1 MTRQGAATDGQ
12 ELRGDVRGLRAGSGR
27 ALLRTL
33 CLAALC
39 LGMPALA
46 GAQDSA
52 PQPARAPVRP
62 ADLGR
67 VVPPPAPPASTGG
80 TPPQTAP
87 VPPASTAEA
96 PSAAPLS
103 APAPLPR
110 PAAAPQTAQQNGVP
124 DSAAA
129 PAGAPPAPT
138 TPAASP
144 TPLPRPTPPAADAM
158 PATGAAPAGAPPSVR
173 PEAAPPRPT
182 TGGSA
187 AQPQTAAPEP
197 AAAPTA
203 ATATATATATTDG
216 ADLSWSERVAVQS
229 ALVWLGY
236 SDGRADGVFGAGT
249 RTAIAAWQK
258 ATGLAAD
265 GALSRPQT
273 DRLLHAAAQGRTAVG
288 MERVNDSASGLR
300 VDLPLGL
307 VAFDR
312 YAPPFVQYGPK
323 AGSGVSAM
331 LISRAGG
338 RSALAGLYG
347 VVQSLPA
354 MPAQGPR
361 SLNLYDFEIA
371 GQDAQRHA
379 YARAGIEGGR
389 ITGFVLSWP
398 AADDA
403 RMTRALATMKAT
415 FTPPADATVLD
426 PGLGTPLAVARDD
439 LTSGLTPERPA
450 FWRAGTYVSPEGAV
464 LTLADGLAGCRRL
477 TVGTVAASIVYSDA
491 TFAVLNPDPPLSPRE
506 MARLAPAL
514 PAPDAEVVVA
524 GFPWPDAMA
533 APAVTFGTL
542 RGADKIPGAAAD
554 APAAIRLSVP
564 ARPGNAGGPVLDASG
579 AVAALVLAP
588 DPAAGDSSRAVPLG
602 PLGAVLAGRDYAP
615 ETAEAGAP
623 TLPDAELSR
632 RAAAMTTRIGC
643 WN

>member
-12 ELRGDVRGLRAGSGR
+12 ELRGDVPGLRAGSRRGR
-27 ALLRTL
+27 AL

-67 VVPPPAPPASTGG
+67 ADLGRVVPPPAPSASTGG

-110 PAAAPQTAQQNGVP
+110 PAAAPQTAQQNGAP

-129 PAGAPPAPT
+129 PAGAPT

-182 TGGSA
+182 TGSSA

-203 ATATATATATTDG
+203 ATATATTDG

-347 VVQSLPA
+347 VVQGLPA

-403 RMTRALATMKAT
+403 RMTRVLATMKAT

-602 PLGAVLAGRDYAP
+602 PLGAALAGRDYAP